1 MLQSQLFE
9 NRQKL
14 ANEDLPKIG
23 EIEDNILYMK
33 VTSVNDN

>member
-9 NRQKL
+9 NRQKFE
-14 ANEDLPKIG
+14 NGDLPKIG
-23 EIEDNILYMK
+23 EIEDNILYME